1 MTLTVRRFAFALF
14 ACLAGLAASELIYRS
29 VVCRDLIGRTFGR
42 GHLIALAQGNGVYEI
57 DLRRETAADDSPDD
71 AASHRLAID
80 AALRALSRKEHVTAS
95 KVARE
100 CDLVRW
106 QFGNERAFVE
116 RMRANGFSRESLWT
130 AATDNLKAR
139 QWIEKRL
146 ASQIAVTE
154 EECREFYRT
163 HRDAFALPLR
173 LRASHLF
180 LAAPPETPPEVV
192 ESKRLLI
199 ESLSQRIAQGEDF
212 SDLVAEAS
220 EDEAT
225 KWRGGDLGFF
235 ASSRMLPEF
244 FAAVTNLPVGGL
256 SKPIRS
262 HLGFH
267 IVQLTAIEPARVIPF
282 EEARAEITGILQN
295 EQRRFLTGEL
305 TAKLTREAEYFGVA
319 R

>member
-1 MTLTVRRFAFALF
+1 MRRFAFALF
-14 ACLAGLAASELIYRS
+14 VCLAGFAASELIYRS
-29 VVCRDLIGRTFGR
+29 AVCRDLIGRTFGR
-42 GHLIALAQGNGVYEI
+42 GHLIALAEGNGVYEI
-57 DLRRETAADDSPDD
+57 DLRRERAAGDSPDD
-71 AASHRLAID
+71 AASRRLVID
-80 AALRALSRKEHVTAS
+80 AALGALSRKEHVTVS

-106 QFGNERAFVE
+106 QFGTERAFVE
-116 RMRANGFSRESLWT
+116 KMRATGFSKESLWT
-130 AATDNLKAR
+130 FAANNLKAR
-139 QWIEKRL
+139 QWLETRL
-146 ASQIAVTE
+146 ASEITVTE
-154 EECREFYRT
+154 EECRVFYRT
-163 HRDAFALPLR
+163 HGEAFALPPR

-180 LAAPPETPPEVV
+180 LAAPPETPPEDV

-199 ESLSQRIAQGEDF
+199 ESLSQRIEQGEDF

-225 KWRGGDLGFF
+225 RWRGGDLGFF

-244 FAAVTNLPVGGL
+244 FAAATNLPIGGL
-256 SKPIRS
+256 SKPVRS

-282 EEARAEITGILQN
+282 EEARAEITNLLQN

-305 TAKLTREAEYFGVA
+305 TAKLTRAAEYFGVA